1 MSVDV
6 LVWYQR
12 SFTVASCNALHL
24 YQSIRLSFGRYNV
37 HFFQPLFEKVSNY
50 ACHIPWPCFQLF
62 TFHSRSR
69 GAPPLLW
76 RRGGLALCWS
86 MLLATKMGSS
96 RPPQMFWFQSCFD
109 FQVLTYWLLRSLSV
123 CVCMWHQRFREL
135 SNPRS
140 FEAPLLLCI
149 RRHDTYCALYDIHSI
164 IIVYNH
170 PAPFFL
176 ELRLLPTILCRGCR
190 IRTAINIGKLLFHWC
205 GGQGVKTARVSGFGE
220 RISADI
226 QRFCET
232 SRCTSVLAPRETLIS
247 SCIWPPG
254 SSPHEVQAVRL
265 VDRNDTLRR
274 SQWSVLEDVGPIWL
288 GCSRVSGRTN
298 QMFRSQPAVIDLL
311 LKFRIWHHVMS
322 CVVILSLLVNKKLRQ
337 QWCLGTFM
345 KHLKISRH
353 PLLLE
358 LLADSADQQMD
369 SWHVTISDNSNS
381 P

>member
-1 MSVDV
+1 MS
-6 LVWYQR
+6 W
-12 SFTVASCNALHL
+12 F
-24 YQSIRLSFGRYNV
+24 SIRGASLLPVAMLSTCTNQLDFRLV
-37 HFFQPLFEKVSNY
+37 VIMCIFFQPLFEKVSNY

-109 FQVLTYWLLRSLSV
+109 FQVVTYWLLRSLCV
-123 CVCMWHQRFREL
+123 CVCDTSGSGSFRTHEVL
-135 SNPRS
+135 RPHCCCVY
-140 FEAPLLLCI
+140 A
-149 RRHDTYCALYDIHSI
+149 DMIHIVHSMI
-164 IIVYNH
+164 YIVYNH
-170 PAPFFL
+170 PALFFL

-190 IRTAINIGKLLFHWC
+190 IRTAINIGKLLFHWF
-205 GGQGVKTARVSGFGE
+205 GGQGQDCKGFSVW
-220 RISADI
+220 RTDI
-226 QRFCET
+226 PRFCET

-298 QMFRSQPAVIDLL
+298 QMFRSQQQ
-311 LKFRIWHHVMS
+311 
-322 CVVILSLLVNKKLRQ
+322 SLLY
-337 QWCLGTFM
+337 F
-345 KHLKISRH
+345 
-353 PLLLE
+353 
-358 LLADSADQQMD
+358 
-369 SWHVTISDNSNS
+369 
-381 P
+381 

>member
-1 MSVDV
+1 MLSTCTNQLHFR
-6 LVWYQR
+6 LV
-12 SFTVASCNALHL
+12 VIMC
-24 YQSIRLSFGRYNV
+24 I
-37 HFFQPLFEKVSNY
+37 FFQPLFEKVSNY

-109 FQVLTYWLLRSLSV
+109 FQVLTYWLLRSV
-123 CVCMWHQRFREL
+123 CVCVWHQRFREL

-149 RRHDTYCALYDIHSI
+149 RRYDTYCALYDIQSI
-164 IIVYNH
+164 QSPSSV
-170 PAPFFL
+170 FFGTQATPYYPMQRMPNQNCNQYRKTSL
-176 ELRLLPTILCRGCR
+176 SLMWRPGCQDCKGFR
-190 IRTAINIGKLLFHWC
+190 VWRT
-205 GGQGVKTARVSGFGE
+205 
-220 RISADI
+220 DI

-232 SRCTSVLAPRETLIS
+232 SRCTSVLAPRETLTS

-274 SQWSVLEDVGPIWL
+274 SQWSVFEDVGPIWL

-311 LKFRIWHHVMS
+311 LLHIWHHVMS
-322 CVVILSLLVNKKLRQ
+322 CCVVILSLLVTKKLRQ
-337 QWCLGTFM
+337 
-345 KHLKISRH
+345 
-353 PLLLE
+353 
-358 LLADSADQQMD
+358 
-369 SWHVTISDNSNS
+369 
-381 P
+381 